1 MKSKPIRTKPTAEE
15 FLTFIPVRVDYEW
28 TVDDAGLVHITVPKF
43 QSKWGKK
50 MCRVLRRTE
59 TFTADM
65 DRLGSI
71 VWLHCDGKHSVKD
84 ILEELRKEYTDEN
97 ELDLRLFF
105 FLQQMKNL
113 NYLLF

>member
-1 MKSKPIRTKPTAEE
+1 MPTIDEFLSFIPIR
-15 FLTFIPVRVDYEW
+15 VGYEW
-28 TVDDAGLVHITVPKF
+28 MVDDEGFVHITVPKF
-43 QSKWGKK
+43 QGKWGTRL
-50 MCRVLRRTE
+50 CRVLRRTQ

-71 VWLHCDGKHSVKD
+71 VWLQCNGKNTVKD
-84 ILEELRKEYTDEN
+84 ILEEVKKEYTDEN
-97 ELDLRLFF
+97 ELDQRLFL